1 MLRAQDL
8 AVTTLGARRVQ
19 SPLVG
24 RREHFVPDAA
34 RVLVGNTLGALEPYL
49 ASGEPPPAFEAA
61 GPRRELFF
69 SPDGLR
75 CGVVTCGGLCPGLN
89 DVIRSLVLTLHYS
102 YGVTEID
109 GFRYGFEGLSKAGLP
124 PLALNPERVD
134 DVHKQGGTLLGSS
147 RGPQDVGEMV
157 DTLEARG
164 IGILFAVGGDGTL
177 RGASALGREIAR
189 RGLSISVVGVPKTI
203 DNDIFWLERSFGF
216 ATAVEA
222 AARAIAAAHAEAR
235 GAYNGIGLV
244 KLMGRHSGFITAH
257 AALVDS
263 DCNFCLVPEVP
274 FDLTGE
280 AGFLPALEARL
291 NERHHAVVAVAEGAA
306 QGLLGAEDRGLDP
319 SGNVRLGDVGPF
331 LRAQIE
337 RYFEARQTEVTV
349 KYIDPSYL
357 IRGVSANALDSQ
369 YCLALAQHAVH
380 AGMGGS
386 TDVMIGYW
394 NQHFTQVPL
403 PLVTG
408 QRKQLTP
415 ESGVWQQ
422 VLSATGQPNWRPVG
436 AGEGATVSD
445 SA

>member
-8 AVTTLGARRVQ
+8 AVTSLGACRVQ

-24 RREHFVPDAA
+24 RREHFVGEGAH
-34 RVLVGNTLGALEPYL
+34 VLVGNTLEALEPYL

-102 YGVTEID
+102 YGVSEVD
-109 GFRYGFEGLSKAGLP
+109 GFRYGFEGLSKMGLP
-124 PLALNPERVD
+124 PLVLTSERVD
-134 DVHKQGGTLLGSS
+134 DIHKQGGTLLGSS
-147 RGPQDVGEMV
+147 RGPQDVGQMV
-157 DTLEARG
+157 DTLEARN
-164 IGILFAVGGDGTL
+164 ISILFAVGGDGTL
-177 RGASALGREIAR
+177 RGASALSREIAR
-189 RGLSISVVGVPKTI
+189 RGLKVGVVGVPKTI
-203 DNDIFWLERSFGF
+203 DNDLFWIERSFGF
-216 ATAVEA
+216 ATAVE

-274 FDLTGE
+274 FELTGDG
-280 AGFLPALEARL
+280 AFLPALEARL
-291 NERHHAVVAVAEGAA
+291 SERHHAVVAVAEGAA
-306 QGLLGAEDRGLDP
+306 QGLLGSEERGLDP
-319 SGNVRLGDVGPF
+319 SGNVRLGDVGLF

-337 RYFEARQTEVTV
+337 RYFEERETEVTV

-380 AGMGGS
+380 AGMSGS

-403 PLVTG
+403 PLVTS

-415 ESGVWQQ
+415 GSDVWQQ

-436 AGEGATVSD
+436 ASEGDTVSKHG
-445 SA
+445 A

>member
-1 MLRAQDL
+1 MVPTLQDL
-8 AVTTLGARRVQ
+8 AVTSLGACRVQ

-24 RREHFVPDAA
+24 RREHFVGDAA
-34 RVLVGNTLGALEPYL
+34 RVLTSSTPEALEPYL
-49 ASGEPPPAFEAA
+49 ASGKPPPSFEAA

-69 SPDGLR
+69 SPDSLR

-102 YGVTEID
+102 YGVSEVD
-109 GFRYGFEGLSKAGLP
+109 GFRYGFEGLAKAGLP
-124 PLALNPERVD
+124 PLALTPERVD
-134 DVHKQGGTLLGSS
+134 DIHKQGGTLLGSS

-157 DTLEARG
+157 DTLEARS
-164 IGILFAVGGDGTL
+164 ISILFTVGGDGTL
-177 RGASALGREIAR
+177 RGASALSREIAR
-189 RGLSISVVGVPKTI
+189 RGLEISVVGVPKTI
-203 DNDIFWLERSFGF
+203 DNDILWIERSFGF

-274 FDLTGE
+274 FDLTGDG
-280 AGFLPALEARL
+280 AFLPALEARL
-291 NERHHAVVAVAEGAA
+291 RERHHAVVAVAEGAA
-306 QGLLGAEDRGLDP
+306 QGLLGSEERGLDP
-319 SGNVRLGDVGPF
+319 SGNVRLGDVGLF

-337 RYFEARQTEVTV
+337 RYFEERETEISV

-380 AGMGGS
+380 AGMAGRS
-386 TDVMIGYW
+386 DVMIGYW

-403 PLVTG
+403 PLVTSG
-408 QRKQLTP
+408 RKQLTP
-415 ESGVWQQ
+415 ESDVWQQ
-422 VLSATGQPNWRPVG
+422 VLNATGQPTWRPVG
-436 AGEGATVSD
+436 VAEGCAVPEL
-445 SA
+445 

>member
-1 MLRAQDL
+1 MLLPAQTP
-8 AVTTLGARRVQ
+8 VTTLGACRVQ

-24 RREHFVPDAA
+24 RREHFIEESA
-34 RVLVGNTLGALEPYL
+34 RVLVHNTAAALEPYL
-49 ASGEPPPAFEAA
+49 ESGEPPPSFEAA

-69 SPDGLR
+69 DPDGLR

-102 YGVTEID
+102 YGVSQID
-109 GFRYGFEGLSKAGLP
+109 GFRYGFEGLTAAGLP
-124 PLALNPERVD
+124 PLALTPERVCD
-134 DVHKQGGTLLGSS
+134 IHKQGGTLLGSS
-147 RGPQDVGEMV
+147 RGPQDVNEMV
-157 DTLEARG
+157 DTLVKRN
-164 IGILFAVGGDGTL
+164 ISILFAVGGDGTL
-177 RGASALGREIAR
+177 RGASALSCEIAR
-189 RGLSISVVGVPKTI
+189 RGLEISVVGVPKTI
-203 DNDIFWLERSFGF
+203 DNDLFWIERSFGF

-235 GAYNGIGLV
+235 GAFNGVGLV

-263 DCNFCLVPEVP
+263 DVNFCLVPEVP
-274 FDLTGE
+274 FELTGDE
-280 AGFLPALEARL
+280 GFLPALEARL
-291 NERHHAVVAVAEGAA
+291 NNRHHAVVAVAEGAA
-306 QGLLGAEDRGLDP
+306 QGLLGAEDRGVDP
-319 SGNVRLGDVGPF
+319 SGNVRLGDVGLF

-337 RYFEARQTEVTV
+337 KYLAERGTEVTV

-380 AGMGGS
+380 AGMAGY

-403 PLVTG
+403 SLVANR
-408 QRKQLTP
+408 RKRLEP
-415 ESGVWQQ
+415 GSDVWQQ
-422 VLSATGQPNWRPVG
+422 VLGATGQRNWHAVAAHSRV
-436 AGEGATVSD
+436 
-445 SA
+445 